1 MLDMYS
7 IVDTQCEIIRLQ
19 SNAIDE
25 MMALLVRYMDLDE
38 MEHLKFFSDLDQA
51 NEYRKEIDM

>member
-1 MLDMYS
+1 MLDMYG

-38 MEHLKFFSDLDQA
+38 MEHLKFLSNLNQA
-51 NEYRKEIDM
+51 REYREEIDM

>member
-1 MLDMYS
+1 MLDMYG

>member
-1 MLDMYS
+1 MLDMYG

-38 MEHLKFFSDLDQA
+38 MEHLKFLSDLDQA
-51 NEYRKEIDM
+51 NEYRKEIDV

>member
-38 MEHLKFFSDLDQA
+38 MEHLKFLSDLNQA
-51 NEYRKEIDM
+51 REYREEIDM